1 LNANTC
7 YSLWKHSARAA
18 ALPSMHLSSEDA
30 VPIPSKGV
38 QGLRFLQLCKY
49 RLWSLQSLNA
59 TACKHSGKNSSGAPL
74 AWWGG
79 FLTPFSTYHI
89 TLLCTPSMGGQT
101 NRHTDRHQST
111 GGLVGAN
118 LTPNMF
124 DSSRQAMT
132 ASWGSCAIIEC
143 YEEKG
148 SVAVHHS

>member
-1 LNANTC
+1 MPIHVTVCGSTVQGQLHCPACTC
-7 YSLWKHSARAA
+7 PVKTLSQYPAR
-18 ALPSMHLSSEDA
+18 
-30 VPIPSKGV
+30 GV

-111 GGLVGAN
+111 GGLLGAN

-132 ASWGSCAIIEC
+132 ASWGSCAIIGC